1 MKILELA
8 DLIERCND
16 CKYNQDAATMIRK
29 LEGQLAFRIDAV
41 TKYQAWVQE
50 LEISKQSWEIIAKG
64 YGKTIDEQQ
73 AEIDKANAE
82 WVRAST
88 ALVNAVN
95 EIRQQQAEIKRLT
108 QENCDLWEQLNDG
121 KASEK

>member
-1 MKILELA
+1 MNALELA
-8 DLIERCND
+8 DELDIHVSMGGS
-16 CKYNQDAATMIRK
+16 KYLKEAATMIRI

-41 TKYQAWVQE
+41 TKYQAWVE
-50 LEISKQSWEIIAKG
+50 A
-64 YGKTIDEQQ
+64 QQ
-73 AEIDKANAE
+73 AEIDKVNAE

-108 QENCDLWEQLNDG
+108 QENCDLWEHLNG
-121 KASEK
+121 WKAQEKND